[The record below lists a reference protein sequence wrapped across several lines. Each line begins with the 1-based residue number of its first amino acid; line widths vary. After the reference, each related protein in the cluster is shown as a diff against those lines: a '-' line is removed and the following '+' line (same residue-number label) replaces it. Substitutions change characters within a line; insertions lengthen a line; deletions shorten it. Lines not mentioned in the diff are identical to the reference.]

1 MRNAG
6 QALVIIVLVLLGIGF
21 LLLASASSV
30 KGLDEAGDMFFYVKK
45 QLFWLFLG
53 VLGASVAAFFDYHW
67 LHNVKLNLFLILCTA
82 GLLVLVFVP
91 HIGKCIK
98 GSHRWIQL
106 GPLSIQPS
114 EFAKLTIVIMLAAW
128 MTLKGRFAT
137 NLKQGLVIPII
148 ALGGMLGLIFLEPDY
163 GTTFLLA
170 GVGAGIMFLGGTKTS
185 HLVVSG
191 TLGLMLF
198 VLAVMHN
205 PVRLMR
211 FLSFMFRDA
220 YPDAAYQLTQSETAF
235 ALGGVWGCGYM
246 QSMQKLYFLP
256 EAHNDFIFAILGE
269 ESGLIATLG
278 VLVLFALLMV
288 VGFSISRRAPDR
300 FGCLLAFGMT
310 MLLSLEAFINIGVV
324 TGCLPTKGLALP
336 FMSAGGSSMVS
347 SLAAVGV
354 LLNVARHIETADE
367 HMRAIKDKDVYALE
381 RRPEVSR
388 GARFQKA

>member
-6 QALVIIVLVLLGIGF
+6 KALVIIVLVLLGVGF

-30 KGLDEAGDMFFYVKK
+30 KGMDETGDMFYYVKK

-53 VLGASVAAFFDYHW
+53 GLGAIGAALFDYHW
-67 LHNVKLNLFLILCTA
+67 LHNVKLNFFLIACTA
-82 GLLVLVFVP
+82 FLLLLVFVP

-106 GPLSIQPS
+106 GPLSVQPS
-114 EFAKLTIVIMLAAW
+114 EFAKLTIVIMLSTW

-137 NLKQGLVIPII
+137 HIKQGLAIPLI
-148 ALGGMLGLIFLEPDY
+148 ALGGMLGLIFIEPDY

-170 GVGAGIMFLGGTKTS
+170 GVGAGIMFLGGTRTS
-185 HLVVSG
+185 HLVASG
-191 TLGLMLF
+191 MLGLMLF
-198 VLAVMHN
+198 ILAIMHN

-211 FLSFMFRDA
+211 FLSFIFRDA
-220 YPDAAYQLTQSETAF
+220 YPDAAYQLTQSETSF
-235 ALGGVWGCGYM
+235 ALGGLWGRGYM
-246 QSMQKLYFLP
+246 NSVQKLNFLP

-269 ESGLIATLG
+269 EMGLIATLG
-278 VLVLFALLMV
+278 VVFLFVLLMLF
-288 VGFSISRRAPDR
+288 GLSISRRAPDR

-336 FMSAGGSSMVS
+336 FMSAGGSSMIS
-347 SLAAVGV
+347 SLVAVGI
-354 LLNVARHIETADE
+354 LLNVSRHIETADE

-381 RRPEVSR
+381 NGPEVSR
-388 GARFQKA
+388 GARI